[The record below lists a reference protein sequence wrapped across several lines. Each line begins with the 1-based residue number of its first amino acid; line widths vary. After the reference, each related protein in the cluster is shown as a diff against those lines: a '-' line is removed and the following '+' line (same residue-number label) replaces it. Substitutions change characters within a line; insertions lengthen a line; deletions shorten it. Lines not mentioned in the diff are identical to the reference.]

1 MIGPTTRLFGLVMT
15 DPRVEGHVA
24 RLYNYLLGFNG
35 LDAAYLT
42 FALQPQVLERTLE
55 GFLRA
60 GQQEALHVAPA
71 HQLAAGRWAG
81 AAGPVDTLVLKGG
94 LLAALQ
100 DADAGTWLDADVV
113 RARALRDGQR
123 WFGRA
128 LEAPPDWRDVVVE
141 TAFRPCKL
149 TRDDFEEHY
158 RVRRDA

>member
-42 FALQPQVLERTLE
+42 FVLQPQVLERTLD
-55 GFLRA
+55 GFARA

-81 AAGPVDTLVLKGG
+81 AGGPVDTLVLKGG
-94 LLAALQ
+94 LQASLE
-100 DADAGTWLDADVV
+100 DADAATWLDADVV

-123 WFGRA
+123 CFGRV
-128 LEAPPDWRDVVVE
+128 LEAPPDWKDVVLE
-141 TAFRPCKL
+141 TTFRPCKL

-158 RVRRDA
+158 RVRRNA